1 MKIVILA
8 GGGGTRL
15 WPISRQNKPK
25 QILPIIGPETLLQ
38 KTYKRLRLGFKARD
52 IFIAAG
58 KSHYKE
64 VARQLPDVLK
74 ENIFIEPVRRD
85 SAGAIGLAAC
95 IIHKHNPKEILLSAH
110 ADSWI
115 SDDKKFITSL
125 KRAELL
131 IKNHP
136 DHSLLFGIRPTYP
149 ETGYG
154 YIQANKKSV
163 QPGLSGA
170 LIIEK
175 FIEKPSISKAR
186 SLIGRKNVF
195 WNMGWF
201 VWQVDYLMSLYEKYV
216 PDNFLALKKI
226 ASATRASLQ
235 KAINKEFPKLKSISI
250 DYAILEKTKNSMVIV
265 PDVKWS
271 DIGHFRSVH
280 EMSKKDKDGNTV
292 SGNSVLLDS
301 RNNFLSSASG
311 KLIAAIGIEN
321 IAMVETNDVILLIDK
336 DRAQE
341 VKSIVEALK
350 KNNMKKYL

>member
-1 MKIVILA
+1 MKVVILA

-25 QILPIIGPETLLQ
+25 QILPIIGSETLLQ

-52 IFIAAG
+52 IFIATG

-64 VARQLPDVLK
+64 VARQLPDALR

-95 IIHKHNPKEILLSAH
+95 RIHRDNPREILLSAH

-115 SDDKKFITSL
+115 SNDKKFVMSL

-131 IKNHP
+131 IKKHP
-136 DHSLLFGIRPTYP
+136 EYSLLFGIRPTYP

-163 QPGLSGA
+163 QCGSSRA
-170 LIIEK
+170 LVIDK

-186 SLIGRKNVF
+186 KLIARKNVF

-201 VWQVDYLMSLYEKYV
+201 AWRVDYLMSLYKKHI
-216 PDNFLALKKI
+216 PDNFLALNRI
-226 ASATRASLQ
+226 AKAPRSILQ
-235 KAINKEFPKLKSISI
+235 KTINREFPKLESISI
-250 DYAILEKTKNSMVIV
+250 DCAILEKTKNSMAVV
-265 PDVKWS
+265 PDIEWS

-280 EMSKKDKDGNTV
+280 EMSKKDKDGNAV
-292 SGNSVLLDS
+292 AGNSVLFDS
-301 RNNFLSSASG
+301 RNNFFSSESG

-321 IAMVETNDVILLIDK
+321 LALVETKDVILIINK

-341 VKSIVEALK
+341 VKSIVGALK
-350 KNNMKKYL
+350 KNNLKKYL